1 MTLSVN
7 TNTTASS
14 SARMLNINH
23 AQLQRS
29 LTRLSTGKRINS
41 PADDAGGL
49 AVSMK
54 MGAAIRRNSAV
65 QNNVNN
71 AISFLQTQDGA
82 LETFGR
88 ICKSEKKRKSKQT
101 KYF

>member
-29 LTRLSTGKRINS
+29 LTKLSTGKRINAPS
-41 PADDAGGL
+41 DDAGGL

-54 MGAAIRRNSAV
+54 MIIIIG
-65 QNNVNN
+65 
-71 AISFLQTQDGA
+71 
-82 LETFGR
+82 
-88 ICKSEKKRKSKQT
+88 KH
-101 KYF
+101 